1 MCNPPFC
8 DASDQ
13 MTSSKP
19 VLVLSGGRGS
29 SLYPP
34 SPSFLPSFL
43 KYPLIRDSACVI
55 QPMVRRKKEEIKDM
69 CQCEEGTCASRMC
82 LSYAETEVAV
92 DLGLMLPPDAF
103 RSSRTR
109 MCALRATP
117 ESQRPGTAAGEWQ
130 RGTRGWEFTEPRANF
145 TSSVNTRSNGHPPC
159 CDCPESRF
167 ACPGLHSCA
176 RRDQGTRGK
185 LANQP
190 LGAESL
196 RQQVITARSSRSRA
210 KGLSELFMSVFES
223 QNHLTWTCKPRNSKT
238 SS

>member
-29 SLYPP
+29 SLYPS

-55 QPMVRRKKEEIKDM
+55 QPTVRRKKEEIKDV
-69 CQCEEGTCASRMC
+69 CQREEGTCASRMC

-92 DLGLMLPPDAF
+92 DLGLILPPDAF

-117 ESQRPGTAAGEWQ
+117 ETQRPGTAAGEWQ
-130 RGTRGWEFTEPRANF
+130 RGTRGWEFTEPRAKLHLF
-145 TSSVNTRSNGHPPC
+145 SERQKQWAPP
-159 CDCPESRF
+159 
-167 ACPGLHSCA
+167 
-176 RRDQGTRGK
+176 
-185 LANQP
+185 P
-190 LGAESL
+190 L
-196 RQQVITARSSRSRA
+196 
-210 KGLSELFMSVFES
+210 
-223 QNHLTWTCKPRNSKT
+223 
-238 SS
+238 